1 MTRVSSF
8 YTLSIDMASNGF
20 STFGA
25 SSSQRHNPVAAPP
38 SNLNTLLLQAN
49 SLSRNN
55 NSDLPQLRYGIEEIE
70 RLSEGPAGR
79 AKRTRNGD
87 GWGHVLI

>member
-1 MTRVSSF
+1 
-8 YTLSIDMASNGF
+8 MASNGF
-20 STFGA
+20 STLGA
-25 SSSQRHNPVAAPP
+25 SSSQRPTSAAAPT

-87 GWGHVLI
+87 G